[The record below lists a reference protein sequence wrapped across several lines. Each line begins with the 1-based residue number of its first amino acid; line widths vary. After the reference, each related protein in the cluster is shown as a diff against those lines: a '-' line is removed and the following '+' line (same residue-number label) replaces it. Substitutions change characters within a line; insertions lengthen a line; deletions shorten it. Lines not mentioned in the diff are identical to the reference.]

1 MLLLLLTT
9 LSGHAQE
16 IWEASSITDL
26 TKDVQTFNAL
36 IMGVGST
43 DHFLR

>member
-1 MLLLLLTT
+1 MTVLELFRKYDFESVLPHLDHLF
-9 LSGHAQE
+9 G
-16 IWEASSITDL
+16 
-26 TKDVQTFNAL
+26 